1 MGSIRTGIVTQ
12 IPVLTQKL
20 RVTIIETKQ
29 QFHRRF
35 TKMAE
40 GKALTLTKDNFD
52 QTVNGTDKLVVV
64 DFWAA
69 WCGPCRA
76 VAPIIEE
83 LAEEYEG
90 KVVVGKVNVD
100 EQNEISYR
108 YRIMSIPTIMFFKGG
123 QVVDKVVG
131 ARTKSELAGL
141 IDKNL

>member
-1 MGSIRTGIVTQ
+1 
-12 IPVLTQKL
+12 
-20 RVTIIETKQ
+20 
-29 QFHRRF
+29 
-35 TKMAE
+35 MAE